1 VDFRALTAPVKLL
14 MDALV
19 EQITRTVA
27 MRTSRRGIL
36 GLLGKLILGAALL
49 PLLPVERISARAN
62 GADEGDP
69 LSCDYW
75 RYCGF
80 DGALCGCCGGSTT
93 ECPPGTMMSPTS
105 WVGTCKHPVDGK
117 DYMIG
122 YRDCCGKDE
131 CGKCFCQN
139 NKGDMPLYRTQ
150 LDNGVTWCFGTSSFV
165 VNCTTAV
172 NLGLKS

>member
-1 VDFRALTAPVKLL
+1 

-19 EQITRTVA
+19 ERVTRTVA

-36 GLLGKLILGAALL
+36 GILGKLLLGATLF
-49 PLLPVERISARAN
+49 PLLPVERVSGRAHAAQPA
-62 GADEGDP
+62 ADEGDP
-69 LSCDYW
+69 LSCEYW

-80 DGALCGCCGGSTT
+80 DGALCGCCGGSAT
-93 ECPPGTMMSPTS
+93 ECPPGTLMSPTS

-117 DYMIG
+117 DYIIG
-122 YRDCCGKDE
+122 YRDCCGKDI
-131 CGKCFCQN
+131 CGRCFCQN

-172 NLGLKS
+172 KLGLKS